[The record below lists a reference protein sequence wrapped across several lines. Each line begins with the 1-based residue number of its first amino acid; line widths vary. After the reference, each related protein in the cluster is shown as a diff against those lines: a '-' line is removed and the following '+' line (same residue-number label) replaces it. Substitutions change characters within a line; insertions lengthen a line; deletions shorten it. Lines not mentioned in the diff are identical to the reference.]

1 MKIAIVGIGNYS
13 DIYFQ
18 MLSDV
23 SEYDLIGFIVDEEY
37 RNGVVRHIN
46 LPIICDTRSTDELK
60 RLEVE
65 GIFCPIGNNKRR
77 FEILSYYSNNGF
89 CTPKYISKYAYLGDD
104 CAIGEGVYIMPGANI
119 MGKCKIAQFS
129 IISQGVN
136 IAHHTEI
143 DEGVFCAMGANIGGC
158 IKIGAMSFVG
168 MGATVVTKAKKVG
181 KEVTVGAGAVVINE
195 VEDYRVVAGVPAKP
209 LN

>member
-13 DIYFQ
+13 DIYFR

-23 SEYDLIGFIVDEEY
+23 KRYEVIGFIVDDEY
-37 RNGVVRHIN
+37 LNGAVSHMK
-46 LPIICDTRSTDELK
+46 LPIICNTKSIDKLK
-60 RLEVE
+60 RLKVE
-65 GIFCPIGNNKRR
+65 SIFCPIGNNKRR
-77 FEILSYYSNNGF
+77 LEILSYYRNNGF
-89 CTPKYISKYAYLGDD
+89 RTPKYISNHAHLGDD
-104 CAIGEGVYIMPGANI
+104 CTIGEGVYIMPGANI
-119 MGKCKIAQFS
+119 MGKCKIGQFS

-143 DEGVFCAMGANIGGC
+143 AEGVFCAMGSNIGGC
-158 IKIGAMSFVG
+158 LKIGAMSFVG

-195 VEDYRVVAGVPAKP
+195 VEDYHVVAGVPAKP